1 MSDQEQKF
9 EWKELKE
16 IWENSSQTKEINI
29 QISRLVIELKDK
41 VSQFEKD
48 SIKTDVAKI
57 KKNWNEFYSK
67 TSQFEKDSI
76 KTDVAK
82 IKKNWNEFYSKTSQF
97 ERDSINKDLTTI
109 TALLKKF
116 LHFIKKKK

>member
-16 IWENSSQTKEINI
+16 IWKNSSQTKEINI

-67 TSQFEKDSI
+67 TSQFE
-76 KTDVAK
+76 
-82 IKKNWNEFYSKTSQF
+82 
-97 ERDSINKDLTTI
+97 RDSINKDLTTI

-116 LHFIKKKK
+116 LFFIKKKK